1 MTAYH
6 IGIDLHKSV
15 AQVCVLNATGEPE
28 VERRFQLPDRA
39 AGEAL
44 VAWLAEF
51 GGEARLAVE
60 ALGCNR
66 WFVRACRDAGL
77 EILVVHAADLGLK
90 NAGKKTDRRDA
101 REIARRLHLG
111 DLHRFAKSY
120 FPTEEEYG
128 WRKVL
133 RVRHK
138 LVGKRTSL
146 QAEIRG
152 LLNAHLVR
160 PPKGDLHGSK
170 QITWLRC
177 LDLGEASQTL
187 VLHELAV
194 VLEGIQ
200 ASVARLTKEIER
212 LAGEEATTRWIVQ
225 NLPQA
230 GPQTALSL
238 RAELGDATRF
248 DHARQAASYAGVV
261 PRVTA
266 SADRAH
272 HGRITRRGNS
282 DLRWILGQWAVRL
295 MAFNDPVKAWAA
307 PMLRRMH
314 KNKVRTALA
323 RRLLVG
329 VYVMF
334 ARGEVFD
341 LERCLGRG
349 AT

>member
-6 IGIDLHKSV
+6 TGIDLHKSV
-15 AQVCVLNATGEPE
+15 AQVCVLNALGEIHA
-28 VERRFQLPDRA
+28 ERRFQLPDLA
-39 AGEAL
+39 AGHAL

-51 GGEARLAVE
+51 GEGGRFAVE

-66 WFVRACRDAGL
+66 WFVNACREAGL
-77 EILVVHAADLGLK
+77 EVLVVHAADLGLK
-90 NAGKKTDRRDA
+90 NTGKKTDRRDA

-111 DLHRFAKSY
+111 DLDRHARTY
-120 FPTEEEYG
+120 FPTEREYG
-128 WRKVL
+128 WRKVQ

-152 LLNAHLVR
+152 LLNAHMIR
-160 PPKGDLHGSK
+160 TPKGDLHGAS
-170 QITWLRC
+170 QLAWLARQ
-177 LDLGEASQTL
+177 DLGESSQTL
-187 VLHELAV
+187 VLHELARA
-194 VLEGIQ
+194 LEALQ
-200 ASVARLTKEIER
+200 ASIARLTEEIRR
-212 LAGEEATTRWIVQ
+212 LAGEEALAHWIVE

-230 GPQTALSL
+230 GPQTALAL

-248 DHARQAASYAGVV
+248 RGARQAAAYAGVV

-266 SADRAH
+266 SADRSH
-272 HGRITRRGNS
+272 HGRITRRGNAE
-282 DLRWILGQWAVRL
+282 LRWILGQWAVRL
-295 MAFNDPVKAWAA
+295 LAFNDMVKAWAA
-307 PMLRRMH
+307 PMLKRMH
-314 KNKVRTALA
+314 RNKVRTALA

-341 LERCLGRG
+341 LGKCLGQR
-349 AT
+349 A

>member
-15 AQVCVLNATGEPE
+15 AQVCVLNARGDIHE
-28 VERRFQLPDRA
+28 ERRFQLPCRA
-39 AGEAL
+39 AGAEF
-44 VAWLAEF
+44 VAWLGEF
-51 GGEARLAVE
+51 GPSCRLAVE

-66 WFVRACRDAGL
+66 WFVRGCQAAGL
-77 EILVVHAADLGLK
+77 EILVVNAAELGLK

-111 DLHRFAKSY
+111 DLDRFAKTY

-128 WRKVL
+128 WRKLL
-133 RVRHK
+133 RIRHK

-152 LLNAHLVR
+152 LLNAHLIR
-160 PPKGDLHGSK
+160 APKGDLHGRK
-170 QITWLRC
+170 QIAWLFE
-177 LDLGEASQTL
+177 LDLGEEYQTFG
-187 VLHELAV
+187 LHELAYD
-194 VLEGIQ
+194 LKHIQ
-200 ASVARLTKEIER
+200 ASILRLTARIE
-212 LAGEEATTRWIVQ
+212 AVAKEEAMACWIVE

-230 GPQTALSL
+230 GPQTALAL
-238 RAELGDATRF
+238 RAEIGDATRF
-248 DHARQAASYAGVV
+248 RGAREAAAYAGVV

-282 DLRWILGQWAVRL
+282 ELRWILGQWAVRL
-295 MAFNDPVKAWAA
+295 LAFNDTVKAWAE

-334 ARGEVFD
+334 SRGEVFD
-341 LERCLGRG
+341 LDKCLGKT
-349 AT
+349 A